1 MEGVPVEHLQQL
13 GLHGEGELADFVEEE
28 GPLVGQLKHAGLAAL
43 GRAGEG
49 AFFVA
54 EQFGFHKRHG
64 DGPAVY
70 RDERFGAALAHVVD
84 GLGRQRLAGSGF
96 AEDEGDG
103 FGAGGLGGFLAQAAH
118 GGAVSDEPGVHFGFE
133 VLKARFVGEGFHLQI
148 GELALERLQFGHVA
162 DGGDDPP
169 YIALFVKNGRA
180 GVQAALAVGIVVE
193 HGDRAFF
200 DERAQ
205 GDAGFEAPL
214 VHGFGHV
221 LADDFLGA
229 QPGDAFHRLVDAQG
243 DAVGVDDPDP
253 VVDGV
258 EQDRQLLPGQFGHPV
273 DLIDRDFRHCDKTNL
288 FPARGIVNGNAF
300 PADNVHGTL
309 FVVGDQLASVGFAQ
323 AFFHFIKSASC
334 QAGQK
339 RLVVHPSGR
348 KFEYFS

>member
-1 MEGVPVEHLQQL
+1 M
-13 GLHGEGELADFVEEE
+13 
-28 GPLVGQLKHAGLAAL
+28 
-43 GRAGEG
+43 
-49 AFFVA
+49 
-54 EQFGFHKRHG
+54 
-64 DGPAVY
+64 
-70 RDERFGAALAHVVD
+70 
-84 GLGRQRLAGSGF
+84 
-96 AEDEGDG
+96 
-103 FGAGGLGGFLAQAAH
+103 
-118 GGAVSDEPGVHFGFE
+118 
-133 VLKARFVGEGFHLQI
+133 
-148 GELALERLQFGHVA
+148 
-162 DGGDDPP
+162 
-169 YIALFVKNGRA
+169 
-180 GVQAALAVGIVVE
+180 
-193 HGDRAFF
+193 
-200 DERAQ
+200 
-205 GDAGFEAPL
+205 
-214 VHGFGHV
+214 HGFRHV